1 MRIIFFLFFFF
12 CLSNLAHA
20 PLYKVKLRT
29 VKKKGVTRFSVPD
42 VCTVKFV
49 HFNLESRH
57 KWPFNMRATVK
68 RRVFLAPCE
77 PARPNSRLKS
87 NRATPPR
94 KIDSKKINRVR
105 APSKPVQFKKK
116 YNFIEAPFSGKKK
129 KTTFNPSREDDSL
142 SRIDWWTQL
151 YYFISASEKKSFRDS
166 RFNPIL
172 KSSPSH
178 S

>member
-1 MRIIFFLFFFF
+1 
-12 CLSNLAHA
+12 
-20 PLYKVKLRT
+20 
-29 VKKKGVTRFSVPD
+29 
-42 VCTVKFV
+42 
-49 HFNLESRH
+49 
-57 KWPFNMRATVK
+57 MRACSPQFPLK
-68 RRVFLAPCE
+68 IE
-77 PARPNSRLKS
+77 PRDPAAK
-87 NRATPPR
+87 NRFE
-94 KIDSKKINRVR
+94 KINRVR

-116 YNFIEAPFSGKKK
+116 YNFIEAPFSGKK